1 MEWSWSDEFH
11 MEFTWIPLN
20 SIWNA
25 GISTL
30 DSMEQVHLDSM
41 EQVHMDSMT
50 IAPLEHM

>member
-1 MEWSWSDEFH
+1 

-30 DSMEQVHLDSM
+30 DSMEQVHMDSMEQVQMDSM

-50 IAPLEHM
+50 IAPLEHI